1 MATSI
6 NLNIGD
12 VSISIAGNSQIKDW
26 EIAPSYSQFVSAR
39 EPDIRLNLVRGTPKN
54 GVSKKF
60 FGSYPIW
67 DLYRSNENSIIKF
80 YDEMP
85 GLSRALS
92 FETHL
97 EEAELFFP
105 DTTDQF
111 IHPFY
116 GPVLELLM
124 INYLA
129 QSRGTVIH
137 SCGVKSGESGILF
150 AGESGSGKSTL
161 TRLLN
166 QAENVEILS
175 DDRTIVRKKDGDYWI
190 YGTPWHGEA
199 EYSSRQSVRLEKIF
213 FIQHGA
219 ANSAHL
225 IKGAEPVQKLLT
237 CSFPP
242 YWDCDGM
249 DFTMGFFRDLTAA
262 VPCYEMF
269 FKPDMGVVEYIKE
282 HGETQHTRTS

>member
-1 MATSI
+1 MTTNI
-6 NLNIGD
+6 NLSIGD
-12 VSISIAGNSQIKDW
+12 VSIYIAGNSLIQDW
-26 EIAPSYSQFVSAR
+26 EIAPSYIQFVSGR
-39 EPDIRLNLVRGTPKN
+39 KSDIRLNLVRGAPKN

-67 DLYRSNENSIIKF
+67 DLYRSNGNSIIKF

-85 GLSRALS
+85 GLARALS
-92 FETHL
+92 FESQL
-97 EEAELFFP
+97 DQAELFFP
-105 DTTDQF
+105 ETTNQF
-111 IHPFY
+111 VHPFY

-129 QSRGTVIH
+129 QSKGTVIH
-137 SCGVKSGESGILF
+137 SCAVKSGESGLLF
-150 AGESGSGKSTL
+150 VGESGSGKSSL
-161 TRLLN
+161 MRLWH

-175 DDRTIVRKKDGDYWI
+175 DDRTIVRRNDGDYWI

-199 EYSSRQSVRLEKIF
+199 EYGSPHSTRLEKIF

-219 ANSAHL
+219 ANSARL
-225 IKGAEPVQKLLT
+225 IKGAEPVQNLLT

-242 YWDCDGM
+242 YWDCAGM
-249 DFTMGFFRDLTAA
+249 DFTMNFFHDLTQA

-269 FKPDMGVVEYIKE
+269 FKPDEDIVDFVKSRLTE
-282 HGETQHTRTS
+282 